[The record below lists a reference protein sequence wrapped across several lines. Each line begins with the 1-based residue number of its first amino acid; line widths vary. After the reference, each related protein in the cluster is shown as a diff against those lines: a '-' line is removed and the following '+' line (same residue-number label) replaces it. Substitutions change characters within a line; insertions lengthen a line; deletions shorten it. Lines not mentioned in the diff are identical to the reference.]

1 MKIAQKTYV
10 MLGVIIDVTTL
21 ILLLLVLISPEN
33 LVVAEGLLIFDI
45 VMFVTFLLSIKR
57 SLDPLKTMNDAID
70 RIKNGIYGERIEF
83 SSKDEM
89 GDLAK
94 SINSLSSTIQR
105 KEEEAKKVEI
115 AKDEFLA
122 MITHELKTP
131 LVPIQGYS
139 DILLGE
145 HLGPLNKNQKERIE
159 VIKSSASSLL
169 QLISD
174 LLDAQKMELGQLRVK
189 KSRHNLRQTAENTMV
204 VMQPLA
210 AGESISLNQ
219 NIKRDLYANY
229 DDDRITQVITNL
241 VKNAL
246 KATSAKTG
254 MIEVS
259 AAEGPDEVTV
269 SVADNGKGIPA
280 DSKEKIFKKF
290 YQVDT
295 SSTRESSGSGLGL
308 SICKGIVEAHGGRI
322 WVESEIEKGSTFY
335 FTLPKNNKG

>member
-1 MKIAQKTYV
+1 
-10 MLGVIIDVTTL
+10 MLGVIIGVTTL